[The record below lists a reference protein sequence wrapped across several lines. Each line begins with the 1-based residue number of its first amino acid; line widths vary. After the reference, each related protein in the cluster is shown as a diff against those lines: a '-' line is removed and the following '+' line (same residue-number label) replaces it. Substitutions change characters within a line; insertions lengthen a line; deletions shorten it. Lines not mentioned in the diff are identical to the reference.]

1 MIFKWFLKDIKQ
13 TWVAWTMVK
22 YWFIYS
28 HDYQYYNILVIMT
41 FGLTPNFFELP
52 HDIFHMPFFFHSIWF
67 IKKKSIELFKIN
79 TIIQSQFYNGSYD
92 LSTWFI
98 LVFNDFYDQCMNICY
113 LAFIYVNGSHLQY
126 FFPLIFTSTYN
137 HFFFH

>member
-22 YWFIYS
+22 IWFIYS

-52 HDIFHMPFFFHSIWF
+52 HDIFHMPISFHSICF
-67 IKKKSIELFKIN
+67 FKKKSTEF
-79 TIIQSQFYNGSYD
+79 IQDIHNYTKSVLLWQ
-92 LSTWFI
+92 LWFI

-113 LAFIYVNGSHLQY
+113 LAFIYYNGSHLQY

-137 HFFFH
+137 HFFVH